1 MSFGKCEGEVT
12 GDGDDMVESE
22 VTGGG
27 EVMAEGGVTVEDEV
41 MVKLRMRQWLSLLI
55 SCKSP
60 T

>member
-1 MSFGKCEGEVT
+1 
-12 GDGDDMVESE
+12 MVESE
-22 VTGGG
+22 VTGRG
-27 EVMAEGGVTVEDEV
+27 EVMAEGGVTVEDEA